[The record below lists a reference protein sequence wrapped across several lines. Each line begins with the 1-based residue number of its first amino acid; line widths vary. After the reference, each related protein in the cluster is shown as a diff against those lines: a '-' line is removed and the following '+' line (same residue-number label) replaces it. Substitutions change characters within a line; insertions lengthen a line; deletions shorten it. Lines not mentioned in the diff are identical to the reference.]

1 MGLEREKKHQ
11 FGVCSVFRRYYSD
24 MLGGVRDSGLGIREE
39 VEMTASKLAV
49 KMKLK
54 PGHRAALVNAP
65 NGYAKELSPLPAGA
79 KIAPSL
85 AGVFDWIQLFAK
97 DEAELKQL
105 LPRAVKA
112 LKVESILWLS
122 FPKGGSKIQTDL
134 TRDKGWDALQTFDIK
149 WVTLISVND
158 TWSAFA
164 VRPYRAGEAN
174 QNRG

>member
-1 MGLEREKKHQ
+1 MP
-11 FGVCSVFRRYYSD
+11 
-24 MLGGVRDSGLGIREE
+24 
-39 VEMTASKLAV
+39 TSKLAA

-65 NGYAKELSPLPAGA
+65 AGYAKELSPLPAGA

-85 AGVFDWIQLFAK
+85 TGEFDWIQLFAK
-97 DEAELKQL
+97 DQAELKNL

-112 LKVESILWLS
+112 LKAESILWLS

-134 TRDKGWDALQTFDIK
+134 TRDKGWEVLKTLDMK

-164 VRPYRAGEAN
+164 IRPYRAREEK
-174 QNRG
+174 QDWR

>member
-1 MGLEREKKHQ
+1 MGLGREKNHH
-11 FGVCSVFRRYYSD
+11 FGVCSVSRRYYSD
-24 MLGGVRDSGLGIREE
+24 KLGGVRDSGLGIREE
-39 VEMTASKLAV
+39 VEMAASKLAA

-85 AGVFDWIQLFAK
+85 AGEFDWIQLFAK
-97 DEAELKQL
+97 DQAELKQL

-134 TRDKGWDALQTFDIK
+134 TRDKGWDVLKTFDMK

-164 VRPYRAGEAN
+164 VRRYRVGERK
-174 QNRG
+174 QTWG